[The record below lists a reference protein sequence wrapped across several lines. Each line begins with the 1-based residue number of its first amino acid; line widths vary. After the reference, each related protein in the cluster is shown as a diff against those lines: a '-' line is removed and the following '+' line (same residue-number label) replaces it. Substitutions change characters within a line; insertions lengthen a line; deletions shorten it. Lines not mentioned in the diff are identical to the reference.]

1 MEEVRILKEEIAS
14 QKKSSVEKDQQ
25 IMKLRSFLEGKY
37 FSGSFNAWIRIY
49 TLALLYTLLMWYV
62 YRFMFPIA
70 SKEEIRLLQEELQER
85 EDIITQPQEIMEGSI
100 EYSIIN
106 FHLKAWIVDKT
117 FNLFNLLVYN

>member
-1 MEEVRILKEEIAS
+1 M
-14 QKKSSVEKDQQ
+14 
-25 IMKLRSFLEGKY
+25 
-37 FSGSFNAWIRIY
+37 
-49 TLALLYTLLMWYV
+49 LYTLLMWYV

-106 FHLKAWIVDKT
+106 FVS
-117 FNLFNLLVYN
+117 